1 MTDRKKEMSASD
13 AKKIKR
19 RMPPVRKIAK
29 PATYTVVEPI
39 TGQKYVGRLAVVQAL
54 CPKVKPTTLKARL
67 ESGERDLMKLRRK
80 PDSPHRRKMR

>member
-1 MTDRKKEMSASD
+1 MTDKKKEMSASD

-19 RMPPVRKIAK
+19 RMPPVRKIDK

-39 TGQKYVGRLAVVQAL
+39 TGEKYVGRLALMQSL
-54 CPKVKPTTLKARL
+54 CPKVKPSTLQGRL

-80 PDSPHRRKMR
+80 PDSRRGRKML